1 MHLAWLELIDFRSYR
16 RLRWTPDRSVNVL
29 AGPNAAGKTNLL
41 EAVGYLASLRS
52 FRGVPDRVLVRD
64 GAERAVVRG
73 EVEGQ
78 GRTTLIEVEA
88 AAGGRRRAQVNR
100 ERLGRASD
108 LLGLVRSAVFLPDD
122 LDLVKRGPA
131 YRRGLLDAAAVQIWP
146 GAHQDQQEYERAL
159 RQRNILLKQ
168 SGRQTDEVTLQV
180 WDDRLAAA
188 GGRVMARRAAARG
201 ALEERAGAF
210 YEELSGGEA
219 RVAFD
224 YRSTWG
230 AEEAGDADGWRS
242 ALARALAAAR
252 PADLDRRMSTAG
264 PHRDDVRL
272 LLDGRDS
279 RVRASQ
285 GEQRCAALALR
296 LAVHRA
302 VEDSIGAPPLLLL
315 DDVFSELDPHR
326 SAALARALPPAQT
339 FVTTARSEDAPLA
352 GRTWRLAGGELR

>member
-1 MHLAWLELIDFRSYR
+1 MHLSWLELIDFRSYD
-16 RLRWTPDRSVNVL
+16 RLRWRPDRAVNVL
-29 AGPNAAGKTNLL
+29 AGRNAAGKTNLL
-41 EAVGYLASLRS
+41 EAVGYLAALRS
-52 FRGVPDRVLVRD
+52 FRSVPDRVLVRE
-64 GAERAVVRG
+64 GADRAVVRG

-78 GRTTLIEVEA
+78 GRSTLIEVEA
-88 AAGGRRRAQVNR
+88 AAGRRRAQVNR

-108 LLGLVRSAVFLPDD
+108 LLGLVRSVVFLPDD

-131 YRRGLLDAAAVQIWP
+131 HRRGLLDAAAVQIWP
-146 GAHQDQQEYERAL
+146 GAHRDQQEYERAL

-188 GGRVMARRAAARG
+188 GGRVMARRSAARA
-201 ALEERAGAF
+201 ALEERAAAF
-210 YEELSGGEA
+210 YEALSGGEA
-219 RVAFD
+219 RVAVD

-230 AEEAGDADGWRS
+230 AEEAGDAESWRS

-252 PADLDRRMSTAG
+252 PADLDRRMSTTG

-339 FVTTARSEDAPLA
+339 FITTARSEDVPLT

>member
-1 MHLAWLELIDFRSYR
+1 MHLSWLELIDFRSYD
-16 RLRWTPDRSVNVL
+16 RLRWRPDRAVNVL
-29 AGPNAAGKTNLL
+29 SGRNAAGKTNLL
-41 EAVGYLASLRS
+41 EAVGYLAALRS
-52 FRGVPDRVLVRD
+52 FRNVADRVLVRE
-64 GAERAVVRG
+64 GADRAVVRG
-73 EVEGQ
+73 EVEGP
-78 GRTTLIEVEA
+78 GRSTLIEVEA
-88 AAGGRRRAQVNR
+88 AAGRRRAQVNR

-108 LLGLVRSAVFLPDD
+108 LLGLVRSVVFLPDD

-131 YRRGLLDAAAVQIWP
+131 HRRGLLDAAAVQIWP
-146 GAHQDQQEYERAL
+146 GAHRDQQEYERAL

-188 GGRVMARRAAARG
+188 GGRVMARRSAARE
-201 ALEERAGAF
+201 ALEERAAVF

-219 RVAFD
+219 RVAVD

-230 AEEAGDADGWRS
+230 AEQAGDAEGWRS
-242 ALARALAAAR
+242 ALTRALAAAR
-252 PADLDRRMSTAG
+252 SADLDRRMSTTG

-272 LLDGRDS
+272 LLNGRDS

-339 FVTTARSEDAPLA
+339 FITTARREDVPLT